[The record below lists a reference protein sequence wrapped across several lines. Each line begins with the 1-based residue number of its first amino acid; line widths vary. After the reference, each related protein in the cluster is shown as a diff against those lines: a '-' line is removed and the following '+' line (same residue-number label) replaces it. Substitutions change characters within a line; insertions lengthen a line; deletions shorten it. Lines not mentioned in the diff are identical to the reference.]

1 MSLRDIEA
9 KRKGRAAR
17 LRASLHSTVRQ
28 LGALGALKVILFG
41 SLAAGE
47 TDTTSDVDLLVIMPN
62 TRTSKEWRRTVYER
76 VAPEVATDLLVFC
89 EEDWERELPVS
100 SLLRHITSHGRV
112 VYEKTLP

>member
-9 KRKGRAAR
+9 KRKERAAR
-17 LRASLHSTVRQ
+17 LRASLLSTVRQ

-47 TDTTSDVDLLVIMPN
+47 IDVTSDVDLLVIMPN
-62 TRTSKEWRRTVYER
+62 TRTSKEWRRTVHER
-76 VAPEVATDLLVFC
+76 VDPEVATDLLVFS

-100 SLLRHITSHGRV
+100 SLLRQIASHGRV